1 MSAAVLRTVWHQGTP
16 PAGKVVEVWYFVSVI
31 LATWNGDEWRT
42 VDGQRL
48 EGVSRWRHR
57 Q

>member
-31 LATWNGDEWRT
+31 LATWTGDEWRT